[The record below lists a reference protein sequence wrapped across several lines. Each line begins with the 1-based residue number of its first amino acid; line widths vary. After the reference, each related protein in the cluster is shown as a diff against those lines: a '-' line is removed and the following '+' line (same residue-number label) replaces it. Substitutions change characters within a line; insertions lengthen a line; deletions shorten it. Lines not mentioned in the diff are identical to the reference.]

1 MEKEKLILLD
11 YSGTLSISSV
21 RFGRSDVLTEELRR
35 SGLAACGVVSPEIFW
50 SGIVAPTWHEASTT
64 GITYSEA
71 VRRKV
76 RARAPGTITDSTIRE
91 AVSRFVE
98 SYMTHS
104 RIDTRWVP
112 VLKQLASDLT
122 GRAVIATDHYAEATG
137 YIARYLGEIGI
148 AAVPCMNSSYDRLP
162 TGAFIIANSADMGAH
177 KSEKIFWEML
187 ASRCAPGGVKNIL
200 LVDDFGFNEQEGDA
214 YGMLEAVIARK
225 ERTVKLL
232 EEVYSAPVAVFFFG
246 MEESSAH
253 GRREGRERYERFG
266 AWVASAAAVIE
277 GFLEE

>member
-21 RFGRSDVLTEELRR
+21 HFGRSDVLTEELRR
-35 SGLAACGVVSPEIFW
+35 SGLTACGVVSPEIFW
-50 SGIVAPTWHEASTT
+50 SGIVGPTWHEASTT
-64 GITYSEA
+64 GITYTEA

-76 RARAPGTITDSTIRE
+76 LSLTPGTIKDSAVRD

-98 SYMTHS
+98 SYMAHS
-104 RIDTRWVP
+104 RIDPLWVQ
-112 VLKQLASDLT
+112 VLKRIASGFAGT
-122 GRAVIATDHYAEATG
+122 VVIATDHYAEATG
-137 YIARYLGEIGI
+137 YIARYLDEIGI
-148 AAVPCMNSSYDRLP
+148 AAVACMNSSYDRLP

-177 KSEKIFWEML
+177 KSEKKFWEML
-187 ASRCAPGGVKNIL
+187 ASRCAHGGVNNIL

-214 YGMLEAVIARK
+214 YGIIEAVTARK
-225 ERTVKLL
+225 ERTAKLL

-246 MEESSAH
+246 MEESGAH

-277 GFLEE
+277 EFLEE